1 MRGYV
6 AQRRSRF
13 YAVIYEGIDP
23 MTGRERRRW
32 HPAGTDR
39 ASAVDFARELAAAHS
54 RHDGRRV
61 GPTLGVYL
69 TTRWLPA
76 KQLTLRPSTWDGYR
90 RLIELHVIPHLGRV
104 PLRHL
109 RAEHLDRLYA
119 SLLERGRSDGRGGLD
134 TKTVHEV
141 HVVLRGALGDAE
153 RRGSIVRNPA
163 EFAHAPKRRPLTS
176 SEFWAWNADQLARF
190 LTLARTD
197 THFSALW
204 LAANTGMR
212 RGEVLGLRWGDLDL
226 ESARLSVNRS
236 LISVAYELH

>member
-141 HVVLRGALGDAE
+141 HVVLRGVLGDAE

-176 SEFWAWNADQLARF
+176 SR
-190 LTLARTD
+190 
-197 THFSALW
+197 
-204 LAANTGMR
+204 
-212 RGEVLGLRWGDLDL
+212 VLGLERRPAGQIPNAGANGHPLL
-226 ESARLSVNRS
+226 CPLARRQYGYAPGRGPRAALG
-236 LISVAYELH
+236 